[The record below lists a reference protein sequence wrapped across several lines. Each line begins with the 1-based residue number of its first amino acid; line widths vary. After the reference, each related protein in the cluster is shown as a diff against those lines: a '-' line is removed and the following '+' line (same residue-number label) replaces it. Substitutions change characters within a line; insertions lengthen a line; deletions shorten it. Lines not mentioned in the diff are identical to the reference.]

1 MEEFCRQLIKID
13 RRIPR
18 GYTSG
23 VKTRVAFLGFRHGH
37 VRDVYRRARERP
49 DLEIVA
55 CSEEDAGVRAALE
68 REGAV
73 NVTHR
78 SHRKLLE
85 TVDCDAVVVG
95 AVFGERG
102 AIIADALAAG
112 RHVLTDKPACTAV
125 AELDRIE
132 ELARE
137 HGRAVG
143 MMLEMRDAGVFIG
156 MRRLV
161 RDGVIGEVRAVAF
174 GGQHPLLSATR
185 PAWYH
190 EEGCHGGTIN
200 DVAIHALDMI
210 PWVTGLRFARV
221 VAAREWQRGV
231 PPGSHFRNAAQLIM
245 VMENE
250 AGVIGDVSYLSPDSH
265 GYSLPLYWRFTVWGS
280 GGVLE
285 TSLNA
290 GEIRLFRDGDSS
302 GTVLPP
308 GPSDPGGYLESFL
321 REARGE
327 RGASPDEARL
337 TMADVFAANRVALRA
352 QEAATRGL
360 RDVEV

>member
-1 MEEFCRQLIKID
+1 VKS
-13 RRIPR
+13 RI
-18 GYTSG
+18 
-23 VKTRVAFLGFRHGH
+23 AFLGFRHGH
-37 VRDVYRRARERP
+37 IRDAYRRARERP
-49 DLEIVA
+49 DVEIVA
-55 CSEEDAGVRAALE
+55 CSEEDEGVRAALE
-68 REGAV
+68 REGV
-73 NVTHR
+73 VKLTHR
-78 SHRKLLE
+78 DHRTLLE
-85 TVDCDAVVVG
+85 TVECDAVVVG
-95 AVFGERG
+95 TVFGRRG

-112 RHVLTDKPACTAV
+112 RHVLTDKPACTSI

-132 ELARE
+132 VLARA

-161 RDGVIGEVRAVAF
+161 REGAIGEVRAAAF

-200 DVAIHALDMI
+200 DIAVHGIDLV
-210 PWVTGLRFARV
+210 PWMTGLRFSRI

-231 PPGSHFRNAAQLIM
+231 PRGSYFKNAAQLM
-245 VMENE
+245 LMLSNE
-250 AGVIGDVSYLSPDSH
+250 AGVIGDVSFVSPDSY
-265 GYSLPLYWRFTVWGS
+265 GYSLPLYWRFTLWGS
-280 GGVLE
+280 CGVLE

-290 GEIRLFRDGDSS
+290 EEIMLFKDGESS
-302 GTVLPP
+302 GRALPP
-308 GPSDPGGYLESFL
+308 GPADPGGYFEAFL
-321 REARGE
+321 REVKGKPADTAGE
-327 RGASPDEARL
+327 SRL
-337 TMADVFAANRVALRA
+337 TTAGVFVASRVALRA